1 MGRTGYA
8 TLLSRALALAQ
19 AEASWLGTVR
29 VKPDGALEGL
39 TAVKLPNGADGPT
52 GAGEALVTHLLSLLA
67 TFIGQPLT
75 VKLVR
80 DVWPDAPFNGVDV
93 ESETER

>member
-1 MGRTGYA
+1 M
-8 TLLSRALALAQ
+8 
-19 AEASWLGTVR
+19 
-29 VKPDGALEGL
+29 
-39 TAVKLPNGADGPT
+39 
-52 GAGEALVTHLLSLLA
+52 THLLSLLA